1 MAGNAAECLD
11 WNCGDWIS
19 FVNTVFGKEAVYQ
32 VFAPVAIALLTVLVA
47 IEVNHLVRLGRL
59 KRLYAFS
66 LSFAPDSVQKKE
78 SDPLARRRDIR
89 RTPSHEFA
97 VAKYLIDLDEA
108 LEKEQFAKL
117 KELVWS
123 DDPDKSLSGELEYLV
138 RGIRCFNMP
147 ANRRLVWTAL
157 PFMALVAIGAAI
169 VIDTARVI
177 DPFSIGAKHLNLS
190 SCGLYPPVLSL
201 AVAGAFVGAL
211 MTLGRAVALFDLT
224 GVTFMRI
231 ALQMAANVT
240 IAIVL
245 WNFVDAMT
253 GGYLCGSPF
262 QALFYPFI
270 FLVGLIPDSALSLL
284 IASLANRD
292 ETSSGT
298 ANRDEASS
306 EIAKATGK
314 STEIGRARGFA
325 GGLLHF
331 VKQSDSRFADAT
343 RSIPLDVIDGID
355 LFTRARL
362 GETGVHEVQNLA
374 VANPILL
381 HIETPYGIY
390 QTIDWVAQA
399 QLCTVV
405 GPERFLVLRQH
416 NIRTVFDLERA
427 VLSLKSTS
435 ALRRSI
441 GAVLMMTTET
451 SRQLQELSKSR
462 FPNWHPAPAA
472 QPPEPPAAA
481 EQAQPVAPVADPES
495 GQAPRDLTVEAFD
508 RRLFEEATMPARF
521 RVKLAVDPVPPA
533 QRPDHGYHVW
543 LKGDAKGFT
552 EIATIDIQTESETST
567 FKILEGTDDDA
578 TIKHMVR
585 VIMDDLHVI
594 RLRQIW
600 EIISR
605 RLGGDAATLD
615 DSEDTIFGG

>member
-19 FVNTVFGKEAVYQ
+19 FVDTIFGKEAVYQ

-253 GGYLCGSPF
+253 GGNLCGSQL

-292 ETSSGT
+292 ETSSGPAT
-298 ANRDEASS
+298 S
-306 EIAKATGK
+306 TGK
-314 STEIGRARGFA
+314 STEISRARGFA
-325 GGLLHF
+325 GGLLNF
-331 VKQSDSRFADAT
+331 IKQSDSRFADAT

-435 ALRRSI
+435 TIRRSI

-462 FPNWHPAPAA
+462 FPNWHSAPDAPLA
-472 QPPEPPAAA
+472 EPPAAG
-481 EQAQPVAPVADPES
+481 EQAQPVAPVADPE
-495 GQAPRDLTVEAFD
+495 QEPADLTAEAFD
-508 RRLFEEATMPARF
+508 RRLFEEATKPARF
-521 RVKLAVDPVPPA
+521 RVKLAVDPASPA
-533 QRPDHGYHVW
+533 KRPDHGYHVW

-552 EIATIDIQTESETST
+552 KIATIDIQTESETST

>member
-19 FVNTVFGKEAVYQ
+19 FVDTVFGKEAVYQ

-298 ANRDEASS
+298 AT
-306 EIAKATGK
+306 ATGK
-314 STEIGRARGFA
+314 STEISRARGFA
-325 GGLLHF
+325 GGLLNF
-331 VKQSDSRFADAT
+331 IKQSDSRFADAT

-451 SRQLQELSKSR
+451 SRQLQQLSKSR
-462 FPNWHPAPAA
+462 FPDWSAAPVAPAA
-472 QPPEPPAAA
+472 VPEGGVGTAD
-481 EQAQPVAPVADPES
+481 QAQPATPAGEARAEP
-495 GQAPRDLTVEAFD
+495 GTDLTVEAFD
-508 RRLFEEATMPARF
+508 RRLFEEATKPARF

-543 LKGDAKGFT
+543 LKSQAAGFT

-567 FKILEGTDDDA
+567 FKILEGADDDA